1 MTAALVVCGVLGLI
15 VGAVLPV
22 LIERVPAKQ
31 PVLAAPFPE
40 IRAGM
45 RVPSGGLVIGVTG
58 ALFAGMALR
67 FGESWVL
74 PAFLVFAAGLVAL
87 SVIDLRLQLLPNRIV
102 FPLTEVMVVLLGI
115 AAIGESDGDAFLRSL
130 ACGLGAFVAF
140 MLLHLLSPRAM
151 GFGDVK
157 LSFVL
162 GLALGW
168 LGVGETALGLFLG
181 FIYGAVI
188 GLLLLASKARSRKD
202 HIPFGPFMAAGALT
216 AVLVGEVILDWYSR

>member
-1 MTAALVVCGVLGLI
+1 M
-15 VGAVLPV
+15 
-22 LIERVPAKQ
+22 VP
-31 PVLAAPFPE
+31 
-40 IRAGM
+40 
-45 RVPSGGLVIGVTG
+45 
-58 ALFAGMALR
+58 
-67 FGESWVL
+67 
-74 PAFLVFAAGLVAL
+74 
-87 SVIDLRLQLLPNRIV
+87 
-102 FPLTEVMVVLLGI
+102 PLTEVMVVLLGI